1 MPQLTYVYIVDTIRG
16 GLYTGITNDP
26 ERRFDQ
32 HKGHIGGGA
41 RYVKANGFKKLLYL
55 EALPTRGEAMKREN
69 AIKRMSRDEK
79 LEVIESD
86 KNTLKTGLVTLMR

>member
-1 MPQLTYVYIVDTIRG
+1 MLQLTYVYIVDTVKG
-16 GLYTGITNDP
+16 GLYTGITNNL

-32 HKGHIGGGA
+32 HKGLLGGGA
-41 RYVKANGFKKLLYL
+41 KYVKSNGFKKLLYL
-55 EALPTRGEAMKREN
+55 EVLTTRGEAMKREN

-86 KNTLKTGLVTLMR
+86 KNTLKTGLVTFTR

>member
-1 MPQLTYVYIVDTIRG
+1 MTYVYIVETVRG
-16 GLYTGITNDP
+16 GLYTGITDDI
-26 ERRFDQ
+26 ERRMDQ
-32 HKGHIGGGA
+32 HSGRMRGGA